1 MGNAIL
7 VRRSGIDVSE
17 GTAVPNQVLDGS
29 SFYAGE
35 NSDIQMGTMPNRGAV
50 NQALNAG
57 GVYTIPEGYHNG
69 SGKVTA
75 ANLASQTPANATAQ
89 QILSGQTAYVNG
101 NKITGT
107 MPNRGASN
115 ISLPING
122 DVVIPEGY
130 HNGQGRVTQSL
141 VTQGAYT
148 NAVNSTGN
156 NPAYI
161 RIPQG
166 YYGTNTGAGYPEIVY
181 PLDMARGSGFALQS
195 EVDQW
200 YNNYNGMVGERDQ
213 WIRNYQAME
222 VDRNNWMN
230 VANSKISVS
239 VVSGELTYNYG
250 NPESLTINHN
260 LGKKPQYGFCTLPT
274 ITFTS
279 LQKVNNVCV
288 QLDRGA
294 WCSMSSSARSYYTL
308 TADANT
314 ATLSV
319 ENGHLDDPRTVTF
332 YLFG

>member
-1 MGNAIL
+1 MAKGKVTYKNSTNLETVANAITSMGQSASKKDKPIVL
-7 VRRSGIDVSE
+7 GEKIKAISTDATAQE
-17 GTAVPNQVLDGS
+17 GQVLQGQTFYS
-29 SFYAGE
+29 S
-35 NSDIQMGTMPNRGAV
+35 GTKKTGNMANRGAWNGRIDV
-50 NQALNAG
+50 NGKIA
-57 GVYTIPEGYHNG
+57 IPEGYHNG
-69 SGKVTA
+69 AG
-75 ANLASQTPANATAQ
+75 
-89 QILSGQTAYVNG
+89 YV
-101 NKITGT
+101 
-107 MPNRGASN
+107 
-115 ISLPING
+115 
-122 DVVIPEGY
+122 D
-130 HNGQGRVTQSL
+130 QS
-141 VTQGAYT
+141 VAMQGAYT
-148 NAVNSTGN
+148 NAISSTGC

-181 PLDMARGSGFALQS
+181 PLDMARGSGFALQT
-195 EVDQW
+195 EVDAKQAEVNQW

-222 VDRNNWMN
+222 ADRNNWMN
-230 VANSKISVS
+230 IANSKISVS

-308 TADANT
+308 TATEST